1 VTPSPTSSVPDAEPD
16 AGQDAGRGR
25 RGRRDLRRPERDLGF
40 AAALWRAVDVFRGVA
55 AVYAVVAY
63 ATREEPYRNPV
74 LGWVVLAVMAA
85 WSVWVWRAPRRS
97 VALLVTDLALACA
110 AVLATLAV
118 DTAQTAAATNTLPL
132 VWPAA
137 AVLSWAVWRGPV
149 TGVIAA
155 LAVGAADLVVLDPV
169 DRPALHNIVLLLL
182 AGAVVGFAAELYE
195 RTRRELA
202 VAVEQA
208 AAARERERL
217 ARDIHDSVLQV
228 LAYVQRRA
236 GELGGE
242 AGQLGRMAG
251 EQEVRLRSLVSGRPR
266 PAAGPGAAGGS
277 GAAAEADLLA
287 ALQALQASTVTV
299 SGPAQPVPLPGG
311 AVEDLAAAVAACLD
325 NVRRHAGEGARAW
338 VLVDDEGDAV
348 VVSVRD
354 DGRGFDA
361 GRLAQAEE
369 DGRMGVSLS
378 VRGRVAEHGGTTSVW
393 SRPGEGTEVEMRVP
407 RPPGR
412 ARGAS

>member
-1 VTPSPTSSVPDAEPD
+1 
-16 AGQDAGRGR
+16 
-25 RGRRDLRRPERDLGF
+25 
-40 AAALWRAVDVFRGVA
+40 
-55 AVYAVVAY
+55 
-63 ATREEPYRNPV
+63 
-74 LGWVVLAVMAA
+74 
-85 WSVWVWRAPRRS
+85 VWRTPRRT
-97 VALLVTDLALACA
+97 VALLVTDLVLACA

-242 AGQLGRMAG
+242 AAGLGRMAG
-251 EQEVRLRSLVSGRPR
+251 EQEVRLRSLVSGRPG
-266 PAAGPGAAGGS
+266 PADRQSHGALDGPHQQV
-277 GAAAEADLLA
+277 EADVMPVLL
-287 ALQALQASTVTV
+287 ALQASTVTV
-299 SGPAQPVPLPGG
+299 SGPAEPVPLPPPLV
-311 AVEDLAAAVAACLD
+311 ADLAAAVTACLQ
-325 NVRRHAGEGARAW
+325 NVRRHAGDGARAW
-338 VLVDDEGDAV
+338 VLVEDEGEAV
-348 VVSVRD
+348 VVTVRD
-354 DGRGFDA
+354 DGRGFEP
-361 GRLAQAEE
+361 GRLEQAEQ

-378 VRGRVAEHGGTTSVW
+378 VQGRVAEHGGTVSVW
-393 SRPGEGTEVEMRVP
+393 SRPGEGTEVEMRLP
-407 RPPGR
+407 RHGS
-412 ARGAS
+412 G